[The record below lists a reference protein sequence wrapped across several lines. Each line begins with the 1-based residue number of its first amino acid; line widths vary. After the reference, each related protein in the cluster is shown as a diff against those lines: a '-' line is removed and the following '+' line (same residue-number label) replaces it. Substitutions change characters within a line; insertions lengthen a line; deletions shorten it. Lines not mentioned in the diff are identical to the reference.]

1 MIISKGVTRRG
12 KPIPGIY
19 VSPKQNEIVTPLRLE
34 KVQTDLFALKR
45 FKKKISKSP
54 GNLVKKT
61 VIKIKHYDVVIPELR
76 SRHVR
81 KN

>member
-1 MIISKGVTRRG
+1 MISSKGVTRRG

-45 FKKKISKSP
+45 LKKK
-54 GNLVKKT
+54 
-61 VIKIKHYDVVIPELR
+61 
-76 SRHVR
+76 SRKVLAI
-81 KN
+81 